1 MVFGNLCSRL
11 CDSHKQSNSTQS
23 YKAVCP
29 FPPQA
34 TFFALQN
41 TYDFLTPDMWTP
53 TRFEK
58 QPIQEFTDFLARP
71 VIGDAPKAYAY

>member
-1 MVFGNLCSRL
+1 MLPGVRISTARL
-11 CDSHKQSNSTQS
+11 P
-23 YKAVCP
+23 VWL
-29 FPPQA
+29 QA